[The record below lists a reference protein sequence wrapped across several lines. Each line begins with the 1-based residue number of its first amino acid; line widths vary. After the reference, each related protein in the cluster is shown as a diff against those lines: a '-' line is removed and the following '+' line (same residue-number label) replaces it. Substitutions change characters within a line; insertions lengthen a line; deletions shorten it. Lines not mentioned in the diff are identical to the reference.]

1 MMNLQENKTAIF
13 DNVSKLALKA
23 GRAHESVHIVAVTKY
38 VNCQTTEALIRTGVN
53 HIGENRVDKFLE
65 KYQALKDEKLH
76 GISLV
81 VYNVE
86 KLKMSLIMLIIFM
99 L

>member
-23 GRAHESVHIVAVTKY
+23 GRAPESVHVVAVTKY

-53 HIGENRVDKFLE
+53 H
-65 KYQALKDEKLH
+65 
-76 GISLV
+76 
-81 VYNVE
+81 
-86 KLKMSLIMLIIFM
+86 
-99 L
+99 

>member
-1 MMNLQENKTAIF
+1 MNLQENKTAIF

-53 HIGENRVDKFLE
+53 HIG
-65 KYQALKDEKLH
+65 
-76 GISLV
+76 
-81 VYNVE
+81 
-86 KLKMSLIMLIIFM
+86 
-99 L
+99 